1 MILDVSCN
9 DFGFILNILGY
20 VFGVLQWVIPI
31 LLIVLITV
39 DVVKSML
46 ASDEKKTKEAIS
58 KAGKRFMYAIILFLI
73 PFFIKYLFRT
83 IGSVGRVSNTT
94 NWISCFNTYFK

>member
-1 MILDVSCN
+1 MILNVSCN

-58 KAGKRFMYAIILFLI
+58 KAGKRFMYAIIGFLSM
-73 PFFIKYLFRT
+73 LVCLD
-83 IGSVGRVSNTT
+83 SL
-94 NWISCFNTYFK
+94 